1 MRRAY
6 VGGGDAAAQGG
17 VDIRGCL
24 IWALLDKLEWDSGYS
39 IRFGLVYVDYA
50 SLRRIPKASFDWYAG
65 LIKAA
70 HQR

>member
-1 MRRAY
+1 MN
-6 VGGGDAAAQGG
+6 AAAADG
-17 VDIRGCL
+17 VDIRGYF
-24 IWALLDKLEWDSGYS
+24 IWSLLDNLEWDSGYS

-50 SLRRIPKASFDWYAG
+50 SLRRIPKASFDWYAR